1 MRMIDCLLLVLKRSY
16 EVGVRREG
24 DSVSR
29 IVVVRWMLICMIIF
43 FIVCLFDGE
52 GLEMF
57 VMS

>member
-1 MRMIDCLLLVLKRSY
+1 M
-16 EVGVRREG
+16 GVRREG